1 MSLLARMYNQV
12 RGRVSLFFSSL
23 EFRNPEVLLENAK
36 EDLRANRVRMQNGV
50 AQMAAVS
57 EKLKRQ
63 ITEGERRKADLEGR
77 IMVVYNGGREDLA
90 AELAEQLQSV
100 EGDLA
105 ENKSELEHN
114 ESAYKEFV
122 GACQTAEIE
131 TRKKIDKLTASLS
144 KAKAKEAMAEVSEM
158 LSGTVTKQSA
168 SLDNMQRLEEVVTD
182 KLDKASG
189 RVRAAQDSSQ
199 FADIKLKQQEQ
210 EFSKKA
216 ALANFLAKKNIAM
229 KPAQSVSTPAA
240 PSVAAPTPE
249 RPKMSEG
256 S

>member
-1 MSLLARMYNQV
+1 MSIFARLYNQV
-12 RGRVSLFFSSL
+12 RGRISLLISSL

-36 EDLRANRVRMQNGV
+36 EDLKTNRVRMQSGI

-63 ITEGERRKADLEGR
+63 IAEGERRKADLEGR

-100 EGDLA
+100 DSDLA

-114 ESAYKEFV
+114 ETAYKEFV
-122 GACQTAEIE
+122 AACQTAEKEI
-131 TRKKIDKLTASLS
+131 RKKIDKLTTSLS
-144 KAKAKEAMAEVSEM
+144 KAKAKEALADVSEM
-158 LSGTVTKQSA
+158 LSGTISQQSS
-168 SLDNMQRLEEVVTD
+168 SLDNMQRLDEVVND

-189 RVRAAQDSSQ
+189 RLRAAQDSSK
-199 FADIKLKQQEQ
+199 FSDLKLKQQEQ
-210 EFSKKA
+210 DLAKKA

-229 KPAQSVSTPAA
+229 KPTESSAQSPTPAA
-240 PSVAAPTPE
+240 APE
-249 RPKMSEG
+249 KPKMSE
-256 S
+256 SA